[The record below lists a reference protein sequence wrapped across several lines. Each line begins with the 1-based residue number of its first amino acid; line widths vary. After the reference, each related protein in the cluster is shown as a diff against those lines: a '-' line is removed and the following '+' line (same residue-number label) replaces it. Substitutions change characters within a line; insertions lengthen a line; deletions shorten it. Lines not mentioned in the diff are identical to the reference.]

1 MDRTTHTHA
10 HRYIFQGH
18 LPLHRL
24 YGHNTVHIWTQHRLY
39 YMDTTQITCRNK
51 QEEKKTNNWPRKGE

>member
-1 MDRTTHTHA
+1 MDRTTHTHTQI
-10 HRYIFQGH
+10 YISGPSSITQI
-18 LPLHRL
+18 
-24 YGHNTVHIWTQHRLY
+24 IWTQHRLY

>member
-1 MDRTTHTHA
+1 MDRTTHTHTHT

-24 YGHNTVHIWTQHRLY
+24 YGHNTVHIWTQHRLHAE
-39 YMDTTQITCRNK
+39 INK
-51 QEEKKTNNWPRKGE
+51 KKKKTNNWPRKGE